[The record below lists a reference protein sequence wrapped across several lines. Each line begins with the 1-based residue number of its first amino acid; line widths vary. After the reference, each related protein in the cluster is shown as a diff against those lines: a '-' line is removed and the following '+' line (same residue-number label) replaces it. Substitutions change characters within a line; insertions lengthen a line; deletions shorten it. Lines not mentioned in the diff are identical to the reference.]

1 MTYLAGGRKLN
12 VALMAPR
19 KKVTLSMSGG
29 GFLGI
34 YHIGVASCFRE
45 MEEHFEVEK
54 IAGASAGAIAAACYL
69 CRCCLGQA
77 ASDVLKIAQ
86 MGRSSPIGPL
96 SPRFRVVNALR
107 NGLERILPDDAHII
121 CSGRLSVSM
130 TRCMDGGN
138 KIVSHFESK
147 AELIQALICSSF
159 VPFYSGL
166 VPPYFH
172 DARYWDGGLTDNMP
186 VFDPFTITISPFSG
200 ESDICPSDDFALSFM
215 EMNFANQSFRLNS
228 KNAFRLSRALF
239 PPHPDVLREICEE
252 GYIDALRFIKKTLLC
267 EMVKGPSRL
276 PFTPVTEAGTV
287 DTSPPTPDQLP
298 SSAFPPISHSSV
310 ETDDDTRCGIKND
323 EKARTSVETWEPMEG
338 RLHRS
343 NSVDQ
348 VMQIL
353 NRSSTTHNL
362 PTPVM
367 DALKE
372 ASESAQ
378 HPIIRAL
385 SFVAIPW
392 VLPLEI
398 VYSTCVRLIE
408 LTPRPVTMDVQH
420 YLDIFARVAQNVADG
435 LMQSHSRDGAWY
447 SSLFSLSRFLYAA
460 QNYTKMARISA

>member
-1 MTYLAGGRKLN
+1 M
-12 VALMAPR
+12 
-19 KKVTLSMSGG
+19 
-29 GFLGI
+29 
-34 YHIGVASCFRE
+34 
-45 MEEHFEVEK
+45 
-54 IAGASAGAIAAACYL
+54 
-69 CRCCLGQA
+69 
-77 ASDVLKIAQ
+77 IAQ

-130 TRCMDGGN
+130 TRCADGGN

-172 DARYWDGGLTDNMP
+172 DAVRGGNPRVFSLRIRLIPFNFFVQRYWDGGLTDNMP

-252 GYIDALRFIKKTLLC
+252 GYIDALRFIKKTRKSPREAFIYCTLIHRNGLLFTDPSSMSMWLFTVLC
-267 EMVKGPSRL
+267 EMVQGPSRL

-298 SSAFPPISHSSV
+298 SSAFPPSSHSSV
-310 ETDDDTRCGIKND
+310 ETDDDTRYGIKDD
-323 EKARTSVETWEPMEG
+323 EQARTSVENREPMAG
-338 RLHRS
+338 RIHRS
-343 NSVDQ
+343 DSVDQ

-367 DALKE
+367 DGK
-372 ASESAQ
+372 
-378 HPIIRAL
+378 
-385 SFVAIPW
+385 SF
-392 VLPLEI
+392 L
-398 VYSTCVRLIE
+398 
-408 LTPRPVTMDVQH
+408 
-420 YLDIFARVAQNVADG
+420 
-435 LMQSHSRDGAWY
+435 SHSAPSELWTI
-447 SSLFSLSRFLYAA
+447 
-460 QNYTKMARISA
+460 N